1 MLIQTQVHT
10 IFMLVGPTECGKTTF
25 AKEVLMP
32 KLSFQD
38 EPKNVTANVQYIS
51 SDSIRQE
58 LLGHEYDKYDQVM
71 LEASE
76 QAFQLLFEKLRLVTS
91 FPINAEFVVVDTTG
105 LAEDF
110 RSKVRDIAAEN
121 NYRLEVILFDYRN
134 REDYYASERSKKLI
148 TGHILR
154 LKQEVLRSL
163 SKEGYHTIHRIRHKD
178 FYTLADEVANPRYEV
193 VIENK
198 EAYLATILPKDQTYI
213 IIGDIH
219 ECVHEL
225 KGLLQNYG
233 FKLEDNRLISTDKVQ
248 HTKIIVAGDWID
260 KGAQTREIIEFLYE
274 NQQFFL
280 FVRGNHENF
289 VYKYLRKELKGVDPK
304 LLGDYF
310 DSIQVLEKDAE
321 LTEMFHHL
329 YTLAQPFYRSNALT
343 GPSYYVTH
351 APCKKKYLGKLDT
364 NSVRRQRNF
373 RIDRTA
379 SLEEQLAFLTV
390 EAVSNHPYHI
400 FGHIAAQ
407 KTFRLKNKLH
417 LDTGCVHGN
426 SLTSVVISHKPF
438 FKSVPSEHRVMTEEL
453 PILFQA
459 EKQVSI
465 GDLEEEELQRLRYCS
480 QNKVNFISGTMPPAD
495 KDGATQELESLK
507 AGLDYFANRGIHQV
521 VLQPK
526 YMGSRCN
533 LYLHHDRD
541 KCFAISRNGYAIN
554 QIDLTPIYDK
564 LHARFREYMEQNEI
578 AMLIL
583 DGELLPWSAIGKG
596 LIEKQF
602 KPIESALR
610 SEFAFLQE
618 NGFEEALHQL
628 VQQYDESGFEKDQFH
643 LSKSALTEKFGSS
656 LYQNYKYL
664 REIKES
670 YVPVDKHVEAYH
682 IYQKQIELYAGEG
695 ELVYKPFSILKA
707 VYLNGDEQLPD
718 WKTSDMYRFVNDDHF
733 LALDLSESN
742 AYEQAAGYFST
753 ITLENKM
760 EGIVIKPEYIDQKVV
775 PAMKVR
781 NPEYLSIIYG
791 YDYRFPHKYRKLFNQ
806 KNISKKL
813 KTSMQEHRLGE
824 RMLGFKFD
832 DISPENTEYQ
842 KVVATMLFEVAKEK
856 EIDPRL

>member
-1 MLIQTQVHT
+1 MLLHTQVHT

-32 KLSFQD
+32 NLPFED
-38 EPKNVTANVQYIS
+38 ERKNVKANVQYIS

-58 LLGHEYDKYDQVM
+58 LLGHDYDKYDQVM
-71 LEASE
+71 LAASE
-76 QAFQLLFEKLRLVTS
+76 QAFQLLFEKLRMVTS

-110 RSKVRDIAAEN
+110 RSKVREIAAEN

-148 TGHILR
+148 TSHILR
-154 LKQEVLRSL
+154 LKQEVLRAL
-163 SKEGYHTIHRIRHKD
+163 SKEGYHNIHRIRHKD
-178 FYTLADEVANPRYEV
+178 FYSLEDGVANPRYQI

-198 EAYLATILPKDQTYI
+198 EAYLATILPKDQRYI
-213 IIGDIH
+213 VIGDIH

-225 KGLLQNYG
+225 QGLLQSYG
-233 FKLEDNRLISTDKVQ
+233 YRLEDNRLIITDKVKG
-248 HTKIIVAGDWID
+248 TKIIVAGDWID
-260 KGAQTREIIEFLYE
+260 KGAQTKDIIEFLYE
-274 NQQFFL
+274 NQEHFL
-280 FVRGNHENF
+280 FVLGNHENF
-289 VYKYLRKELKGVDPK
+289 VYKYLRKELKGVDQE
-304 LLGDYF
+304 LLLTYF
-310 DSIQVLEKDAE
+310 DSTQVLANDLE
-321 LTEMFHHL
+321 LTEKFNHL
-329 YTLAQPFYRSNALT
+329 YALAQPFYRSNALT

-351 APCKKKYLGKLDT
+351 APCKKKYIGKLDA

-373 RIDRTA
+373 RIDRTT
-379 SLEEQLAFLTV
+379 SLENQLAFLTQ

-407 KTFRLKNKLH
+407 KAFRQKNKLH

-426 SLTSVVISHKPF
+426 ALTSVVISHKPF
-438 FKSVPSEHRVMTEEL
+438 FKSFQSEHRVMTEEL
-453 PILFQA
+453 PTLFDE
-459 EKQVSI
+459 EKQVSME
-465 GDLEEEELQRLRYCS
+465 DLAEEELRRLHYCS

-495 KDGATQELESLK
+495 KDEGTQELESVK
-507 AGLDYFANRGIHQV
+507 AGLDYFANRGVHQV

-541 KCFAISRNGYAIN
+541 QCFAISRNGYAIS

-564 LHARFREYMEQNEI
+564 LHARFGEYMEQHQI
-578 AMLIL
+578 SMLVL

-602 KPIESALR
+602 KPIETALR
-610 SEFAFLQE
+610 SEFEFLQE
-618 NGFEEALHQL
+618 NGFEQALHQL
-628 VQQYDESGFEKDQFH
+628 IQSYDESGFEQDQFH

-670 YVPVDKHVEAYH
+670 YVSVDEHLEAYH
-682 IYQKQIELYAGEG
+682 VYQKQLELYAGEA
-695 ELVYKPFSILKA
+695 ELDYKPFSILKI
-707 VYLNGDEQLPD
+707 VYMNGEEQIPE

-733 LALDLSESN
+733 LAIDLSGPD
-742 AYEQAAGYFST
+742 AYEQATRYFST

-760 EGIVIKPEYIDQKVV
+760 EGIVIKPEIIDEKLV

-806 KNISKKL
+806 KNIAKKL
-813 KTSMQEHRLGE
+813 KTSMQEHKLG
-824 RMLGFKFD
+824 RKMLAFKFQ
-832 DISPENTEYQ
+832 DISPENAEYQ
-842 KVVATMLFEVAKEK
+842 KIVATMLFEVAKEK